1 MPEPSLPGALTLS
14 PLPALSVF
22 PVSRVLPAL
31 PYSAGTRAD
40 FARAAAVLPHTAAV
54 MDATALAA
62 TATAD
67 AMPRLGLSIAILLVT
82 AKLGGEVALRLGQ
95 SAVLGE
101 LLGGILLGSL
111 PIHFFAELRTD
122 PYVDML
128 ARLGILVLLFEVG
141 LGSTIRDVARVIPAA
156 TAVAALGTLGSLGFG
171 IVATALAA
179 SGDSAL
185 VRWFVA
191 GAITATSIGI
201 SARVL
206 RDAGAANSRTAHT
219 ILGASVL
226 DDVLGLL
233 VLALLTEMAQGGDT
247 GARIAWV
254 AVAWAALKT
263 IAFLAASTAIG
274 VALSPRLFALTSRLQ
289 APGTLLATGLS
300 FCFVFAWA
308 SNAMGLS
315 PIVGAFTAGLVL
327 EELHSARF
335 VQRGEPSLV
344 ARMEPISAWL
354 VPIFFVLV
362 GMRADVLALLHPA
375 MLTLGAAL
383 VAAAIAGKLAC
394 ALGSPPGTDRIT
406 LALGMLPRGEV
417 TLVFANLGGSI
428 RSAGRPLLDP
438 AHYSALVT
446 VVIATTLVTPI
457 ALRWRLRSGVALR

>member
-1 MPEPSLPGALTLS
+1 
-14 PLPALSVF
+14 
-22 PVSRVLPAL
+22 
-31 PYSAGTRAD
+31 
-40 FARAAAVLPHTAAV
+40 
-54 MDATALAA
+54 MDATALSAP
-62 TATAD
+62 ATAD
-67 AMPRLGLSIAILLVT
+67 AISRLGLSIAILLVA
-82 AKLGGEVALRLGQ
+82 AKLGGDVAVRLGQ

-101 LLGGILLGSL
+101 LFAGIILGSV
-111 PIHFFAELRTD
+111 PIHFLAELRAD

-141 LGSTIRDVARVIPAA
+141 LGSTIREVARVVPAA

-171 IVATALAA
+171 VVATSLAA
-179 SGDSAL
+179 PGDSL
-185 VRWFVA
+185 SVRWFVA

-206 RDAGAANSRTAHT
+206 RDAGASGSRAAHT

-233 VLALLTEMAQGGDT
+233 VLALLTEVVQSANAGV
-247 GARIAWV
+247 RVAWV
-254 AVAWAALKT
+254 AVVWGALKT
-263 IAFLAASTAIG
+263 IAFLGASIAIG

-308 SNAMGLS
+308 SSAMGLS

-354 VPIFFVLV
+354 VPIFFVVV
-362 GMRADVLALLHPA
+362 GMRADVRALFHPA
-375 MLTLGAAL
+375 ALTLGATL
-383 VAAAIAGKLAC
+383 VAAAVAGKLAC
-394 ALGSPPGTDRIT
+394 ALGAPEGTDRIT
-406 LALGMLPRGEV
+406 IALGMLPRGEV
-417 TLVFANLGGSI
+417 TLVFANLGGSL
-428 RSAGRPLLDP
+428 RSGGRPLLDP

-446 VVIATTLVTPI
+446 VVVATTLMTPI
-457 ALRWRLRSGVALR
+457 ALRRRLRATLERSVPG

>member
-1 MPEPSLPGALTLS
+1 M
-14 PLPALSVF
+14 
-22 PVSRVLPAL
+22 
-31 PYSAGTRAD
+31 
-40 FARAAAVLPHTAAV
+40 H
-54 MDATALAA
+54 ATALADP
-62 TATAD
+62 ATAD
-67 AMPRLGLSIAILLVT
+67 AISRLGLSVAILLVA
-82 AKLGGEVALRLGQ
+82 AKLGGEVAVRLGQ

-101 LLGGILLGSL
+101 LLAGVLLGSIPL
-111 PIHFFAELRTD
+111 HFFVEVRTD

-141 LGSTIRDVARVIPAA
+141 LGSTIRDVASVAAAA
-156 TAVAALGTLGSLGFG
+156 TAVAALGTLGSLAFG
-171 IVATALAA
+171 VVATALAA
-179 SGDSAL
+179 PGDRL
-185 VRWFVA
+185 PVRWFVA

-206 RDAGAANSRTAHT
+206 RDAGAASTRAAHT

-233 VLALLTEMAQGGDT
+233 VLAVLTELAQSADA
-247 GARIAWV
+247 GAR
-254 AVAWAALKT
+254 VAWIGVAWGALKT
-263 IAFLAASTAIG
+263 IAFLGASIAVG

-327 EELHSARF
+327 EELHSSRF

-362 GMRADVLALLHPA
+362 GMRADIRALFQPA
-375 MLTLGAAL
+375 ALTLGAAL
-383 VAAAIAGKLAC
+383 VTAAMAGKLAC
-394 ALGSPPGTDRIT
+394 ALGAPRGTDRIAI
-406 LALGMLPRGEV
+406 ALGMLPRGEV
-417 TLVFANLGGSI
+417 TLVFANLGSSL

-446 VVIATTLVTPI
+446 VVVVTTLVTPI
-457 ALRWRLRSGVALR
+457 ALRRRLRAGLERGAVRG